1 MDDLMTTAEVAKMLK
16 LHQVTLRKWRSA
28 DGGPRYFLLGDGPFA
43 RVRYRRKDVEEWLGF
58 RIART
63 QARDA

>member
-1 MDDLMTTAEVAKMLK
+1 MDDLLTTSEVAKMLK
-16 LHQVTLRKWRSA
+16 LNQVTLRKWRSA
-28 DGGPRYFLLGDGPFA
+28 EEGPRYFLLGDGPCA

-58 RIART
+58 RIARA